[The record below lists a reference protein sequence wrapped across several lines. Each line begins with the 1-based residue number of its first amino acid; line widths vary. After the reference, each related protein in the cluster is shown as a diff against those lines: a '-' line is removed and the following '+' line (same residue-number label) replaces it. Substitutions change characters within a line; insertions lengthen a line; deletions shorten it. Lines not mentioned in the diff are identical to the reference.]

1 LLTLSVDGMTC
12 QGCARAVANALA
24 RVVTGPVEVDLD
36 RKEVRV
42 PDGSDMASVVRAVE
56 DAGYDVRR

>member
-12 QGCARAVANALA
+12 QGCARAVTNALA

-42 PDGSDMASVVRAVE
+42 PDGSDMAAVARAGE
-56 DAGYDVRR
+56 DAGYDVRH

>member
-1 LLTLSVDGMTC
+1 MLTLSVDGMTC
-12 QGCARAVANALA
+12 QGCARAVVNAVG
-24 RVVTGPVEVDLD
+24 RVVSGPVEVNLD

-42 PDGSDMASVVRAVE
+42 PDGSDMAAVVRAVE

>member
-1 LLTLSVDGMTC
+1 MLTLTVDGMTC
-12 QGCARAVANALA
+12 QGCARAVTNAVG
-24 RVVTGPVEVDLD
+24 RVVTGRVEVDLD

-42 PDGSDMASVVRAVE
+42 PDGSDMAAVVRAVE